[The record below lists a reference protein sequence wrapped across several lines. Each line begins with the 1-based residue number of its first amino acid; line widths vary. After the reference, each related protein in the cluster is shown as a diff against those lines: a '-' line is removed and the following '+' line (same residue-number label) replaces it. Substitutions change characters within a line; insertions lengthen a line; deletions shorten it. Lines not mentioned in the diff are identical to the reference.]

1 MQQQQL
7 IISAS
12 DAPTD
17 ITNLRLVRMIGSIPV
32 HIPAGPLGLL
42 GNDIGTAVAGDM
54 IYASA
59 ANTWAR
65 LAKGTALQ
73 HLRMNAG
80 ATAPEWASYATIES
94 LEGLPLASGDI
105 LYATGADTLARL
117 PKGTAL
123 QILRQNSA
131 ATAPEWSTA
140 REVLT
145 ANRTYFVRT
154 DGSDSND
161 GLANTS
167 GGALLTLQAAWNKV
181 AALDLSIYTTT
192 IKVADGTYTGG
203 MIMTAMPVGGSSIT
217 IEGNTTTPGNVY
229 LDMTTSNFRALA
241 ALPCAM
247 VIKGFKCRFAG
258 ASQSAVTITVPGT
271 ITVASMELVGGSTGF
286 AGAYY
291 AGERGARI
299 IVSTGQTISGGMSC
313 FVQAD
318 GGVIQFFGITVTLTG
333 TPAWSWLGAIA
344 NNMGLIMVSGVT
356 FSGAATGVRYNA
368 QTAGGINTGG
378 GGASYIPGNSA
389 GSVTSPGWYL

>member
-1 MQQQQL
+1 MQPP
-7 IISAS
+7 IIPAANAPEDIS
-12 DAPTD
+12 D
-17 ITNLRLVRMIGSIPV
+17 LRLIQMIGTQQV
-32 HIPAGPLGLL
+32 HIPAKPLGLL

-73 HLRMNAG
+73 HLRMNSG

-94 LEGLPLASGDI
+94 LEGLTLAAGDI

-123 QILRQNSA
+123 QHLRQNTA
-131 ATAPEWSTA
+131 LTAPEWATA

-145 ANRTYFVRT
+145 ANRTYYVRT

-181 AALDLSIYTTT
+181 AALDLSTYTITV
-192 IKVADGTYTGG
+192 KVADGTYTAGIL
-203 MIMTAMPVGGSSIT
+203 MSAMPVGGSSIT
-217 IEGNTTTPGNVY
+217 IEGNTTTPGNCY
-229 LDMTTSNFRALA
+229 LDMTSSCFRVA
-241 ALPCAM
+241 APLPCGM
-247 VIKGFKCRFAG
+247 NIKGFKLRFAG
-258 ASQSAVTITVPGT
+258 ASASAITITAPGT
-271 ITVASMELVGGSTGF
+271 IATLNMELVGGSTGF

-299 IVSTGQTISGGMSC
+299 VISTGQTISGGMSC